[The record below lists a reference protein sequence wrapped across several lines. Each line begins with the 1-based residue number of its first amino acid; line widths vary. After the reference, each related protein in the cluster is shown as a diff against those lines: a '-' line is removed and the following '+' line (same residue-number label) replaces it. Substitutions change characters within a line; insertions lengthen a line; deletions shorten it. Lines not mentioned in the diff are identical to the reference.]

1 MISPLPFPAL
11 RSRSPGSPFAWCL
24 ALAVAVT
31 PCLQAGASGAGQP
44 EPEARQQALAAQQ
57 QRLQQSL
64 QALQTGRHA
73 EALEQFETLHAALSA
88 PGSDAEL
95 QTVAREG
102 YIRAG
107 LARAVELANA
117 GDVRTATALLD
128 KLDSPAVSKE
138 DSRVAAVRHRLTDPD
153 RYPPALTPEHIQRVE
168 DVSRR
173 FTLAT
178 SQAQTGQFDA
188 AIASYE
194 DILRIDPTNTAAR
207 RGLEQVERQRTLY
220 FESAKDHQRSRMLNQ
235 VNAAWENPPA
245 TTNLSALFGATEG
258 QAQSVGGARA
268 GRETIQRKLRD
279 LVIAQVDFSEATL
292 GEVME
297 YLRVRTRD
305 LDPSG
310 KGVDFVN
317 GVPADQ
323 PLKPISL
330 NLREV
335 PVEEVLRYVA
345 DIAGIT
351 YKVEE
356 FAVRLVS
363 LTDASADII
372 SRTYRVPP
380 DFISS
385 APAAG
390 APQAST
396 DPFAANATPTT
407 APQLRRLGAKE
418 FLESQGVSFPEGT
431 GASYN
436 PSSSTLIVR
445 NSAKNLE
452 LVDMLVE
459 QAFNRSPRQVVIEVK
474 MLEVSDNRLKELGFD
489 WLLGSWGGELLAG
502 GGTSG
507 NAQPNTFLTR
517 DFPLQVANAAGT
529 NALGV
534 NPVTAGLRSSGD
546 LPGDSIDALLEAGNN
561 TSPPSSAR
569 SPGTFSVGGVF
580 TAPQFQLVIRALD
593 QQKGIDLAAQPA
605 VVTRSGQKASIEI
618 TRELIYPT
626 EFDPPQ
632 VPTNFGAQNQNNNNN
647 GGIIIIP
654 PTPPPVVTPTTP
666 TAFDMRRTGVVLE
679 VEPVISEDGRMIDL
693 ALTPEFTEFSG
704 FVNYGSPIFGIYED
718 DYNLLT
724 ENFIYQPV
732 FDTKKVVTAVNIY
745 DGATVV
751 LGGLVSDNNI
761 VMEDKVPLF
770 GDAPFVGRMFRSEV
784 SRRKMKHVL
793 FFVTVKVVDPSGRR
807 INEP

>member
-1 MISPLPFPAL
+1 MIFPPPLPAL
-11 RSRSPGSPFAWCL
+11 RSSRPGSPFAWCL
-24 ALAVAVT
+24 ALAVAAA
-31 PCLQAGASGAGQP
+31 PSLQAGPSNAGQP
-44 EPEARQQALAAQQ
+44 EPEIRQQALPLQQ
-57 QRLQQSL
+57 ERLQQAW
-64 QALQTGRHA
+64 QALQAGRNL
-73 EALEQFETLHAALSA
+73 EALERFETLHLSLAA
-88 PGSDAEL
+88 PGADPEL
-95 QTVAREG
+95 QLVAREG

-107 LARAVELANA
+107 LAHAVELANA
-117 GDVRTATALLD
+117 GNPRAAATLLD
-128 KLDSPAVSKE
+128 KLDAPAVSKE
-138 DSRVAAVRHRLTDPD
+138 DPRVAAVRRRLTDPD
-153 RYPPALTPEHIQRVE
+153 RYPPALTPEHLQRVE
-168 DVSRR
+168 DVSKR
-173 FTLAT
+173 FTLAA
-178 SQAQTGQFDA
+178 SQAETGQFDA
-188 AIASYE
+188 AITGYE
-194 DILRIDPTNTAAR
+194 EILRIDPTNTAAR
-207 RGLEQVERQRTLY
+207 RGLEQVERQRSLY
-220 FESAKDHQRSRMLNQ
+220 FESAKDHQRARMLNQ
-235 VNAAWENPPA
+235 VNAAWENPPSA
-245 TTNLSALFGATEG
+245 TNLSSLFGAAEGPG
-258 QAQSVGGARA
+258 QAVGAPRG
-268 GRETIQRKLRD
+268 GRESIQRKLREM
-279 LVIAQVDFSEATL
+279 VIAQIDFTEATL

-305 LDPSG
+305 LDPTG

-363 LTDASADII
+363 LADASADII

-390 APQAST
+390 AAPASA
-396 DPFAANATPTT
+396 DPFAASATTSAT
-407 APQLRRLGAKE
+407 PQLRRLGAKE
-418 FLESQGVSFPEGT
+418 FLESQGVGFPEGT

-474 MLEVSDNRLKELGFD
+474 MLEVRNNRLKELGFD
-489 WLLGSWGGELLAG
+489 WLLGSWGGELQAAG
-502 GGTSG
+502 GTAG
-507 NAQPNTFLTR
+507 NAQPNTYLTQ
-517 DFPLQVANAAGT
+517 DFPQQVATAAGT
-529 NALGV
+529 TALGF
-534 NPVTAGLRSSGD
+534 NPVTAGLRSGGD
-546 LPGDSIDALLEAGNN
+546 LPGDSIDALLESTLNS
-561 TSPPSSAR
+561 SPISSSR
-569 SPGTFSVGGVF
+569 SPGVFSVSGVL
-580 TAPQFQLVIRALD
+580 TSPQFQTVIRALD
-593 QQKGIDLAAQPA
+593 QKKGIDVAAQPA

-632 VPTNFGAQNQNNNNN
+632 VPTNVGANRILIVN
-647 GGIIIIP
+647 GVQVP
-654 PTPPPVVTPTTP
+654 LPLPPPVVTPTTP

-679 VEPVISEDGRMIDL
+679 VEPVISEDGRMVDL

-704 FVNYGSPIFGIYED
+704 FVNYGTPIFGVFEG

-724 ENFIYQPV
+724 DNFIYQPV

-745 DGATVV
+745 DGATIV

-761 VMEDKVPLF
+761 VMQDKVPLI
-770 GDAPFVGRMFRSEV
+770 GDAPYVGRLFRSEV
-784 SRRKMKHVL
+784 TRRQMKHVL

>member
-1 MISPLPFPAL
+1 MIPPPPFPAI
-11 RSRSPGSPFAWCL
+11 RSRRPGSPFAWCL
-24 ALAVAVT
+24 ALAVAAA
-31 PCLQAGASGAGQP
+31 PCVQAGPADAGQP
-44 EPEARQQALAAQQ
+44 APEARQQALAAQQ
-57 QRLQQSL
+57 ERLQQAWQLL
-64 QALQTGRHA
+64 QAGRHA
-73 EALEQFETLHAALSA
+73 EALERFASLHAALSA
-88 PGSDAEL
+88 PGGDPEL
-95 QTVAREG
+95 LTLAREG
-102 YIRAG
+102 YVRAG
-107 LARAVELANA
+107 LARAGELAGA
-117 GDVRTATALLD
+117 GDPRGAAALLD
-128 KLDSPAVSKE
+128 QLDAPAVSKQ
-138 DSRVAAVRHRLTDPD
+138 DPRVAAMRRRLTDPD

-173 FTLAT
+173 FTLAA
-178 SQAQTGQFDA
+178 SQTETGQFDA
-188 AIASYE
+188 AIAGYE
-194 DILRIDPTNTAAR
+194 EILRIDPTNSAAR
-207 RGLEQVERQRTLY
+207 RGLEQVEKQRALY
-220 FESAKDHQRSRMLNQ
+220 FEAAKDHQRARMLNQ

-245 TTNLSALFGATEG
+245 ATNLSALFGAPEG
-258 QAQSVGGARA
+258 QGQALGAARG
-268 GRETIQRKLRD
+268 GRETIQRKLRE

-305 LDPSG
+305 LDPAG
-310 KGVDFVN
+310 KGLDFVN
-317 GVPADQ
+317 SVPADQ

-363 LTDASADII
+363 LADASADII

-390 APQAST
+390 AAPASA
-396 DPFAANATPTT
+396 DPFAASATT
-407 APQLRRLGAKE
+407 AASPQLRRLGAKE
-418 FLESQGVSFPEGT
+418 FLESQGVGFPEGT

-474 MLEVSDNRLKELGFD
+474 MLEVRDNRLKEVGFD
-489 WLLGSWGGELLAG
+489 WLLGAWGGEVQGAG
-502 GGTSG
+502 GTAG
-507 NAQPNTFLTR
+507 NAQPNTYLTQ
-517 DFPLQVANAAGT
+517 DFPRQVATAAGT
-529 NALGV
+529 TALGF
-534 NPVTAGLRSSGD
+534 NPVTAGLRSGGN
-546 LPGDSIDALLEAGNN
+546 LPGDSVDALLESTLNS
-561 TSPPSSAR
+561 SPISSSR
-569 SPGTFSVGGVF
+569 SPGVFSVSGVL
-580 TAPQFQLVIRALD
+580 TSPQFQTVIRALD
-593 QQKGIDLAAQPA
+593 QKKGIDVAAQPA

-632 VPTNFGAQNQNNNNN
+632 VPTNVGANQILIVN
-647 GGIIIIP
+647 GVRVPIP
-654 PTPPPVVTPTTP
+654 LPPPVVTPTTP

-679 VEPVISEDGRMIDL
+679 VEPVISEDGRMVDL

-704 FVNYGSPIFGIYED
+704 FVNYGTPIFGVFEGN
-718 DYNLLT
+718 YNLLT
-724 ENFIYQPV
+724 DNFIYQPV

-751 LGGLVSDNNI
+751 LGGLVSDNTI
-761 VMEDKVPLF
+761 VMQDKVPLI
-770 GDAPFVGRMFRSEV
+770 GDAPYVGRLFRSEV
-784 SRRKMKHVL
+784 TRRQMKHVL

>member
-1 MISPLPFPAL
+1 MISPPPPLAI
-11 RSRSPGSPFAWCL
+11 RSRLPGSPFAWCL
-24 ALAVAVT
+24 ALAVAAA
-31 PCLQAGASGAGQP
+31 PCIQAAPDAIAQPGAPAP
-44 EPEARQQALAAQQ
+44 QQALAAQHE
-57 QRLQQSL
+57 RLRQALQSL
-64 QALQTGRHA
+64 QEGRHA
-73 EALEQFETLHAALSA
+73 EALERFEALHRSLST
-88 PGSDAEL
+88 PGSDPEL
-95 QTVAREG
+95 QILARDG
-102 YIRAG
+102 YVRAG
-107 LARAVELANA
+107 MARAIELAGSGDPRAAA
-117 GDVRTATALLD
+117 GLLD
-128 KLDSPAVSKE
+128 RLDAPDVSK
-138 DSRVAAVRHRLTDPD
+138 DDPRVAAVRRRLTDPD
-153 RYPPALTPEHIQRVE
+153 RYPPALTPDHIQRVE
-168 DVSRR
+168 DVSSR
-173 FTLAT
+173 FTLAA
-178 SQAQTGQFDA
+178 SQAETGQFDA
-188 AIASYE
+188 AIANYE
-194 DILRIDPTNTAAR
+194 GILRIDPTNTAAR
-207 RGLEQVERQRTLY
+207 RGLEQVEKQRNLY
-220 FESAKDHQRSRMLNQ
+220 FQSAKDQQRARMLNQ

-245 TTNLSALFGATEG
+245 TTNISSLFGTSEG
-258 QAQSVGGARA
+258 RLQPGGLTRG
-268 GRETIQRKLRD
+268 GRETIQRKLRE
-279 LVIAQVDFSEATL
+279 LIITQIDFSEATV

-305 LDPSG
+305 LDPTG
-310 KGVDFVN
+310 KGIDFVN

-323 PLKPISL
+323 PLKPVSL

-363 LTDASADII
+363 LADASADII

-390 APQAST
+390 TAPASA
-396 DPFAANATPTT
+396 DPFAASATT
-407 APQLRRLGAKE
+407 AASPQLRRLGAKE
-418 FLESQGVSFPEGT
+418 FLENQGVGFPEGT

-474 MLEVSDNRLKELGFD
+474 MLEVRNNRLKELGFD
-489 WLLGSWGGELLAG
+489 WLLGSWGGEVQGAG
-502 GGTSG
+502 GTPG
-507 NAQPNTFLTR
+507 NAQPNTYLTR
-517 DFPLQVANAAGT
+517 DFPQQVATATGT
-529 NALGV
+529 TALGF
-534 NPVTAGLRSSGD
+534 NPVTAGLRSGGD
-546 LPGDSIDALLEAGNN
+546 LPGDSVDALLESSIN
-561 TSPPSSAR
+561 TSPISSSR
-569 SPGTFSVGGVF
+569 SPGVFSVSGVL
-580 TAPQFQLVIRALD
+580 TSPQFQTVIRALD
-593 QQKGIDLAAQPA
+593 QKKGIDMAAQPA
-605 VVTRSGQKASIEI
+605 VVTRSGQKASVEI

-632 VPTNFGAQNQNNNNN
+632 VPTNVGANQILIVN
-647 GGIIIIP
+647 GVRVPIP
-654 PTPPPVVTPTTP
+654 LPPPVVTPTTP

-679 VEPVISEDGRMIDL
+679 VEPVISEDGRMVDL

-704 FVNYGSPIFGIYED
+704 FINYGTPIFGVFEGN
-718 DYNLLT
+718 YNLLT

-761 VMEDKVPLF
+761 IMQDKVPLI
-770 GDAPFVGRMFRSEV
+770 GDAPYVGRMFRSEV
-784 SRRKMKHVL
+784 TRRQMKHVL

-807 INEP
+807 IQEP

>member
-1 MISPLPFPAL
+1 MISPPPFPAL
-11 RSRSPGSPFAWCL
+11 RRSRSGSPFAWCL
-24 ALAVAVT
+24 ALAVTVV
-31 PCLQAGASGAGQP
+31 PCLQAGPNDAGQP
-44 EPEARQQALAAQQ
+44 GPEARQQALMAQQ
-57 QRLQQSL
+57 ERLQL
-64 QALQTGRHA
+64 AWQALQAGRNA
-73 EALEQFETLHAALSA
+73 EALERFEALHTSLSA
-88 PGSDAEL
+88 PGNDPEL
-95 QTVAREG
+95 QLVAREG
-102 YIRAG
+102 FVRAG

-117 GDVRTATALLD
+117 GDPRAAAALLD
-128 KLDSPAVSKE
+128 KLDAPAVSKE
-138 DSRVAAVRHRLTDPD
+138 DPRVAAVRRRLTDPD
-153 RYPPALTPEHIQRVE
+153 RYPPALTPEHIQRVGE
-168 DVSRR
+168 VSRLL
-173 FTLAT
+173 TLAA
-178 SQAQTGQFDA
+178 SQAETGQFDA
-188 AIASYE
+188 AINAYE

-207 RGLEQVERQRTLY
+207 RGLEQVEKQRTLY

-245 TTNLSALFGATEG
+245 ATNLSSLFGAAEG
-258 QAQSVGGARA
+258 PGQSVGAPRG
-268 GRETIQRKLRD
+268 GRETIQRKLREMI
-279 LVIAQVDFSEATL
+279 IAQIDFSEATL

-305 LDPSG
+305 LDPTG

-363 LTDASADII
+363 LADASADII

-390 APQAST
+390 AAPASA
-396 DPFAANATPTT
+396 DPFAASATTS
-407 APQLRRLGAKE
+407 ASPQLRRLGAKE
-418 FLESQGVSFPEGT
+418 YLESQGVGFPEGT

-474 MLEVSDNRLKELGFD
+474 MLEVRDNRLKELGFD
-489 WLLGSWGGELLAG
+489 WLLGSWGGELQGAG
-502 GGTSG
+502 GTAG
-507 NAQPNTFLTR
+507 NAQPNTFLTQ
-517 DFPLQVANAAGT
+517 DFPQQVATAAGT
-529 NALGV
+529 TALGF
-534 NPVTAGLRSSGD
+534 NPVTAGLRSGGD
-546 LPGDSIDALLEAGNN
+546 LPGDSIDALLESTIN
-561 TSPPSSAR
+561 TSPISSSR
-569 SPGTFSVGGVF
+569 SPGVFSVSGVL
-580 TAPQFQLVIRALD
+580 TSPQFQTVIRALD
-593 QQKGIDLAAQPA
+593 QKKGIDVAAQPA
-605 VVTRSGQKASIEI
+605 VVTRSGQKASVEI
-618 TRELIYPT
+618 TRELIFPT

-632 VPTNFGAQNQNNNNN
+632 VPTNVGANQILIIN
-647 GGIIIIP
+647 GVRVPIP
-654 PTPPPVVTPTTP
+654 LPPPVVTPTTP

-679 VEPVISEDGRMIDL
+679 VEPVISEDGRMVDL
-693 ALTPEFTEFSG
+693 ALTPEFTDFSG
-704 FVNYGSPIFGIYED
+704 FVNYGTPIFGVFEG
-718 DYNLLT
+718 DYNMLT

-751 LGGLVSDNNI
+751 LGGLVSDNTI
-761 VMEDKVPLF
+761 VMQDKVPLI
-770 GDAPFVGRMFRSEV
+770 GDAPYVGRLFRSDV
-784 SRRKMKHVL
+784 TRRQMKHVL